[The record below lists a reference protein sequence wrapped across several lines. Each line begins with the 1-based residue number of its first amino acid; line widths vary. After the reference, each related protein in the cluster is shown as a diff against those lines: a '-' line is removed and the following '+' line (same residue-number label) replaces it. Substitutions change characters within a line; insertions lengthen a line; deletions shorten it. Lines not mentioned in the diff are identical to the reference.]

1 MKLNIKTMQFP
12 FKATLLLYL
21 ISCIVV
27 SAESDEFKKTIGMLN
42 SQFKG
47 YVISRKATKDIT
59 VTMLEYRNELFDLES
74 YSKQSMLGVRFL
86 IKNDGQIISISPIEF
101 KSQLP
106 SQESVNS
113 EVNRSVRASD
123 FFSRNSLTQKDDV
136 QAYGLLS
143 RWAIATLARQ
153 KGVVPNLDLLDEQK
167 VVISKLFNGSVVAPQ
182 ISVDDKTLNS
192 ERIENFAR
200 EIIQYVNK

>member
-1 MKLNIKTMQFP
+1 MQFP

-27 SAESDEFKKTIGMLN
+27 SAESDEFKKTVGMLN

-74 YSKQSMLGVRFL
+74 YSKQSMLGIRFL

>member
-1 MKLNIKTMQFP
+1 MQFP

-113 EVNRSVRASD
+113 EVNRSLRASD

>member
-1 MKLNIKTMQFP
+1 MQFS

>member
-1 MKLNIKTMQFP
+1 MQFP
-12 FKATLLLYL
+12 FKSTLLLYL
-21 ISCIVV
+21 ISCIIV

-42 SQFKG
+42 GQFKG

-59 VTMLEYRNELFDLES
+59 VTMLEYRNEPFDLES

-86 IKNDGQIISISPIEF
+86 IKNNGQILSISPIEF

>member
-1 MKLNIKTMQFP
+1 MQFP
-12 FKATLLLYL
+12 FKSTLLLYL
-21 ISCIVV
+21 ISCIIV

-42 SQFKG
+42 GQFKG

-59 VTMLEYRNELFDLES
+59 VTMLEYRNEPFDLES

-86 IKNDGQIISISPIEF
+86 IKNNGQILSISPIEF

-123 FFSRNSLTQKDDV
+123 FFSRNSLTQKDDL

-153 KGVVPNLDLLDEQK
+153 KGIVPNLDLLDEQK
-167 VVISKLFNGSVVAPQ
+167 AVISKLFNGSVVAPQ
-182 ISVDDKTLNS
+182 LSLGDKALNNQ
-192 ERIENFAR
+192 RIENFAR

>member
-1 MKLNIKTMQFP
+1 MQFP

>member
-1 MKLNIKTMQFP
+1 MQFP

-27 SAESDEFKKTIGMLN
+27 SAESDEFKKTVGMLN

>member
-1 MKLNIKTMQFP
+1 MQFP

-113 EVNRSVRASD
+113 EVNRSVLLI
-123 FFSRNSLTQKDDV
+123 FFQET
-136 QAYGLLS
+136 LLLK
-143 RWAIATLARQ
+143 RMMFRHM
-153 KGVVPNLDLLDEQK
+153 GC
-167 VVISKLFNGSVVAPQ
+167 
-182 ISVDDKTLNS
+182 
-192 ERIENFAR
+192 
-200 EIIQYVNK
+200 